1 MSRVTSS
8 TLLIVFSLAL
18 AGCVNL
24 KPSPVVEAELAAV
37 NQLDRTSSLANVP
50 PLNGTLTLEE
60 AIARALKFNLDRRSK
75 LMEEAISVN
84 QLDASRYDLL
94 PKLTAQA
101 GYRYRD
107 QDLTVRSR
115 DSITGT
121 PSLANPSVS
130 SDRGHNVSDIGMS
143 WSVLDFGNSYY
154 QARQNS
160 DRVLVSAERRRKAMH
175 LLVQDVRT
183 AFWRTASAQRLQ
195 VQIRSTIALAEE
207 ALADARKAEAE
218 RVRSPLDSLRYQR
231 QVLENLRL
239 LESTNQELTTARID
253 LMQLINLPLVTDL
266 RVAEP
271 SAAPGRAILE
281 LPVERLEDLAAS
293 RNAEHREQFYNV
305 RIANDETRKAI
316 ARLYPGLTF
325 NLGAKYDTDSYLI
338 NQRWNEAGLQLS
350 FNLFNLVS
358 GPAQARLAE
367 AGSAL
372 AEHRRMA
379 SQMALLA
386 QVHIARLQY
395 ENALQQFERAD
406 AVAEVDQRISLL
418 INSRQQAQAQSKLEV
433 VANQTSSILSLL
445 RRYQSLAQAHS
456 AASRLQSTLGLEPM
470 VGDTQKIPLTEL
482 TTILEQEL
490 KNWDLGT
497 LPP

>member
-1 MSRVTSS
+1 MMLTASRAMMMG
-8 TLLIVFSLAL
+8 LAL
-18 AGCVNL
+18 AAAGCANL
-24 KPSPVVEAELAAV
+24 QPKPVADAELAAV
-37 NQLDRTSSLANVP
+37 NQADRLAALTDVP
-50 PLNGTLTLEE
+50 PLTGTLTLEE

-75 LMEEAISVN
+75 LMEEAIAVN

-101 GYRYRD
+101 GYHYRD

-115 DSITGT
+115 DSVTGA
-121 PSLANPSVS
+121 PSLANPSIS
-130 SDRGHNVSDIGMS
+130 SDRSHNVSELGMS

-195 VQIRSTIALAEE
+195 AQIRSAIALAEE
-207 ALADARKAEAE
+207 ALADARKAEQE

-239 LESTNQELTTARID
+239 LEATNQELTTARVE
-253 LMQLINLPLVTDL
+253 LLQLVNLPLAADV

-271 SAAPGRAILE
+271 AAAPGRAILT

-293 RNAEHREQFYNV
+293 HNPEHREQFYNV
-305 RIANDETRKAI
+305 RLANDETRKAI
-316 ARLYPGLTF
+316 ARLFPGLSF
-325 NLGAKYDTDSYLI
+325 NLGAKYDTDSYLMQ
-338 NQRWNEAGLQLS
+338 QRWNEAGLQLS

-358 GPAQARLAE
+358 GPVQARLAE
-367 AGSAL
+367 AGTAL
-372 AEHRRMA
+372 AAHRRMA
-379 SQMALLA
+379 SQMAMLA

-395 ENALQQFERAD
+395 ENALQQYERAD
-406 AVAEVDQRISLL
+406 AVADVDQRISEL
-418 INSRQQAQAQSKLEV
+418 INNRQQAQAQSKLEV
-433 VANQTSSILSLL
+433 VANQTTAILSLL

-456 AASRLQSTLGLEPM
+456 AASRLQATLGIEPAI
-470 VGDTQKIPLTEL
+470 GDTSKIALNEL
-482 TTILEQEL
+482 TTIMGQAI
-490 KNWDLGT
+490 KTWDLGT